1 MKMEENVYKAELK
14 KIKIK
19 KRQMETKLEGFM
31 SKDVCLLD
39 SNMFDNHLKSID
51 AVCHDVTDTI
61 DELIIDLEDDEEDSE
76 AKITELEKIKKQI
89 LTRLKEANNS
99 LISTRS
105 KDTIK
110 NEKLLEDENES
121 DETDKMENMV
131 QHLRMTE
138 STSDREPDQLATSMV
153 KTFPKK
159 GVKKLMEE
167 EEIVEEGVA
176 EIASGVPTDPSEV
189 TEVVLELVLAALES
203 SLALREQW
211 GSWLLL

>member
-1 MKMEENVYKAELK
+1 MEENVYKAELK